1 MISKDLLAIL
11 VCPESRTPLDIAD
24 DDVLAVLN
32 RAIAAGKVTNKGGA
46 PVTEKISA
54 GLIRRDRAVL
64 YPIIDRIPILL
75 ADEGI
80 ALGPLTSHR
89 Q

>member
-24 DDVLAVLN
+24 EDVLALLN
-32 RAIAAGKVTNKGGA
+32 HAIVAGKVSNKGGT
-46 PVTEKISA
+46 PVTEQIAA

-75 ADEGI
+75 ADAGI
-80 ALGPLTSHR
+80 ALGPFTANR
-89 Q
+89 

>member
-11 VCPESRTPLDIAD
+11 VCPESRTPLDVAD
-24 DDVLAVLN
+24 EDVLAVVN
-32 RAIAAGKVTNKGGA
+32 HAIAAGKITNKGGEA
-46 PVTEKISA
+46 VTEAIAA

-75 ADEGI
+75 ADAGI
-80 ALGPLTSHR
+80 ALGPLPIKR
-89 Q
+89 

>member
-11 VCPESRTPLDIAD
+11 VCPESRTPLDVAD
-24 DDVLAVLN
+24 EDVLALVN
-32 RAIAAGKVTNKGGA
+32 HAIAAGKVTNKGGA

-80 ALGPLTSHR
+80 SLGPFTANR
-89 Q
+89 

>member
-1 MISKDLLAIL
+1 MISKELLAIL
-11 VCPESRTPLDIAD
+11 VCPESRDPLDIAD
-24 DDVLAVLN
+24 DDVLAVVN
-32 RAIAAGKVTNKGGA
+32 RAIAAGKVTTKGGA

-80 ALGPLTSHR
+80 SLEPLTAKK
-89 Q
+89 

>member
-11 VCPESRTPLDIAD
+11 VCPESRTPLENAD
-24 DDVLAVLN
+24 DELLALVN
-32 RAIAAGKVTNKGGA
+32 RAIAGGKVTNKGGA
-46 PVTEKISA
+46 PVTDKIAA
-54 GLIRRDRAVL
+54 GLVRRDRAVL

-80 ALGPLTSHR
+80 ALDCLIAKR
-89 Q
+89 

>member
-1 MISKDLLAIL
+1 MISKDLLANL

-24 DDVLAVLN
+24 DDVLAQLN
-32 RAIAAGKVTNKGGA
+32 HAIAAGKVTNKGGA

-80 ALGPLTSHR
+80 ALDSITAHR
-89 Q
+89 

>member
-11 VCPESRTPLDIAD
+11 VCPESRAPLDVAD
-24 DDVLAVLN
+24 DDVLEVVN
-32 RAIAAGKVTNKGGA
+32 RAIAAGAVTNKGGA

-75 ADEGI
+75 TDEGI
-80 ALGPLTSHR
+80 SLEPLTAKK
-89 Q
+89 

>member
-24 DDVLAVLN
+24 DDVLALVN
-32 RAIAAGKVTNKGGA
+32 HAIAAGKVTNKGGA
-46 PVTEKISA
+46 AVTEKISA

-80 ALGPLTSHR
+80 ALGPFTANR
-89 Q
+89 